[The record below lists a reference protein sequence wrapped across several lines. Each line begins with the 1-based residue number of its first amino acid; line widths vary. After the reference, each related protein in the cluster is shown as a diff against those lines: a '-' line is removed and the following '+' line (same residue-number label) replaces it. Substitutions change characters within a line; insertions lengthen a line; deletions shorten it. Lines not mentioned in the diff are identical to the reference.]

1 MSDEHTSPIKTPK
14 QLLIVLLAAFA
25 VPISLFIL
33 LSQLVTGL
41 SRQSVGESQDD
52 VLARIKPVGE
62 LTLAKAA
69 TAGGSMSGE
78 AVFQSTCKTCHEPGL
93 VGAPKV
99 GDAAS
104 WGPSIKK
111 GYDVLLQ
118 HALNGFQEPGKVMP
132 PRGGNTNLSDIEVA
146 RAVVYMAN
154 KSGASFKEP
163 ASPAPAAATATA
175 AATAAPASSAVAPAS
190 AAAVVPANA
199 GKTLDLAAAENLMK
213 KDACAACH
221 SVDKRIV
228 GPAYR
233 DVAAK
238 YRNDKDALT
247 KLTQKVKSGGGGVW
261 GPIPMP
267 PNAQVPDEDIKQLVS
282 WILTLK

>member
-118 HALNGFQEPGKVMP
+118 HALN
-132 PRGGNTNLSDIEVA
+132 
-146 RAVVYMAN
+146 
-154 KSGASFKEP
+154 
-163 ASPAPAAATATA
+163 
-175 AATAAPASSAVAPAS
+175 
-190 AAAVVPANA
+190 
-199 GKTLDLAAAENLMK
+199 
-213 KDACAACH
+213 
-221 SVDKRIV
+221 
-228 GPAYR
+228 
-233 DVAAK
+233 
-238 YRNDKDALT
+238 
-247 KLTQKVKSGGGGVW
+247 
-261 GPIPMP
+261 
-267 PNAQVPDEDIKQLVS
+267 
-282 WILTLK
+282 

>member
-1 MSDEHTSPIKTPK
+1 
-14 QLLIVLLAAFA
+14 
-25 VPISLFIL
+25 
-33 LSQLVTGL
+33 
-41 SRQSVGESQDD
+41 
-52 VLARIKPVGE
+52 
-62 LTLAKAA
+62 
-69 TAGGSMSGE
+69 
-78 AVFQSTCKTCHEPGL
+78 
-93 VGAPKV
+93 
-99 GDAAS
+99 
-104 WGPSIKK
+104 
-111 GYDVLLQ
+111 
-118 HALNGFQEPGKVMP
+118 VMP

-163 ASPAPAAATATA
+163 ASPAPAAATATIAATPA
-175 AATAAPASSAVAPAS
+175 AAAAGATGAATAAPAAPASSAVAAPAS

-261 GPIPMP
+261 GPIAMP

>member
-163 ASPAPAAATATA
+163 ASPAPAAATATIAATPA
-175 AATAAPASSAVAPAS
+175 AALPATGAATAAPAAPASSAVAHPPRQPQSFLPTLARRS
-190 AAAVVPANA
+190 TWQPP
-199 GKTLDLAAAENLMK
+199 KT
-213 KDACAACH
+213 
-221 SVDKRIV
+221 
-228 GPAYR
+228 
-233 DVAAK
+233 
-238 YRNDKDALT
+238 
-247 KLTQKVKSGGGGVW
+247 
-261 GPIPMP
+261 
-267 PNAQVPDEDIKQLVS
+267 
-282 WILTLK
+282 